1 MKKLL
6 SLLILLLSFNTLV
19 KSQFSPNPMVTT
31 VTINNSVTCV
41 GLADGKVTVY
51 STYGGGGGY
60 HYTLER
66 WMDSTFG
73 WVPLGQSP
81 LSTLNPNGSFTMNFT
96 YDTVVFTN
104 LGGDTSGLTHYR
116 VITHDNYW
124 PGVFVSNNDTNYFDI
139 YDFTL
144 VNNLPVGPPPSPYQ
158 SHYDWW
164 VDTTGMYPP
173 NTILFDSW
181 NTNTYNP
188 DWDPFGCWTVWII
201 KDPVNGTLIDS
212 CLSIGGCGGYWYTWP
227 TTGLY
232 FEVCVVTC
240 GYYIDWSCVYD
251 STGIMITPPQY
262 FTRDTFCLTV
272 GVGGVT
278 SIVEDQ
284 SEESTEYNPN
294 IYFNG
299 ETIHDLLGRRYN
311 CSYFDLPRGTYI
323 IKRNEEVWKIHKI

>member
-6 SLLILLLSFNTLV
+6 SLLIIFLSFNTLV
-19 KSQFSPNPMVTT
+19 KCQFSWNQVSTT
-31 VTINNSVTCV
+31 VSINNSVTCV
-41 GLADGKVTVY
+41 GLNDGSVTVY
-51 STYGGGGGY
+51 SSDGGGGGY
-60 HYTLER
+60 NYTLEV
-66 WMDSTFG
+66 WMAGF
-73 WVPLGQSP
+73 WVPIGGSP
-81 LSTLNPNGSFTMNFT
+81 LPTLNPNGSLTMNFT
-96 YDTVVFTN
+96 YDTIVFTN
-104 LGGDTSGLTHYR
+104 LGGDTSGLTQYR

-124 PGVFVSNNDTNYFDI
+124 PGVFVSINDTNYFDI

-144 VNNLPVGPPPSPYQ
+144 FNDLPTGPPPPYQ

-173 NTILFDSW
+173 NTILFDSY

-188 DWDPFGCWTVWII
+188 DWDAFQCWTTWII
-201 KDPVNGTLIDS
+201 KDPINGTLVDS
-212 CLSIGGCGGYWYTWP
+212 CFPLGCNDYGYTWP

-240 GYYIDWSCVYD
+240 GQYIDWTCVYD
-251 STGIMITPPQY
+251 SNGVMITPPQY

-272 GVGGVT
+272 GIGGVT
-278 SIVEDQ
+278 NITEES
-284 SEESTEYNPN
+284 SENSTEYNPN
-294 IYFNG
+294 IYFKG

-323 IKRNEEVWKIHKI
+323 IKRKEKVWKINKI